1 MAKQLLFSDSA
12 RRKMMGGV
20 DILAQAVGSTLGPT
34 GRNVIISKSFGGPL
48 VTKDGVTVSK
58 EIELPDPFENMGAKL
73 VNVVASKTSDVA
85 GDGTTTATI
94 LARAIYREGL
104 RNVTSG
110 ANPTAVRRGIEKAV
124 EVAVSELHEKLSRP
138 VSKKEEI
145 AQVAA
150 ISANNDPAIGNMLA
164 DAVERVGRDGVI
176 TVEEGKTASTTLEFV
191 EGMQFDKG
199 YLSPYFVTS
208 PTTMEVIF
216 EDALILL
223 HEKKISSLREMIPL
237 LEKVAQS
244 GKPLLIVAEDL
255 EGEALATLVVNK
267 LRGVLNIAA
276 VKAPGFGDRRKA
288 MLGDMAVLT
297 GGTVISE
304 DLGLKLENLQLSQ
317 LGRAKQVKVDKD
329 TTTIIQG
336 DGKKADIQRRIDQ
349 LRRQIE
355 ETDSEYDKEKFQE
368 RLAKLSGGVAL
379 VRVGAPTEA
388 DMKQTKARVEDALH
402 ATRAA
407 AEEGIVPG
415 GGVALIRV
423 IPAVEK
429 LHAELQGDEKLG
441 AAIVLRA
448 LEEPTRYI
456 ASNSGHD
463 GGVIAQEVKSNS
475 GAVGFDANTGNFV
488 DMFEAGIIDPTK
500 VTRTALQ
507 NAASIAA
514 LMLTT
519 EAMVTSIK
527 DDEKEALPRS
537 KALSARDLGGKG
549 NLARDGSLQSVPP
562 GFFFRRESHFL
573 VSIPSVPAGSSVR
586 NWCRMIFWEYQWSWV
601 KSRDGLFPALQ
612 RP

>member
-1 MAKQLLFSDSA
+1 VPKQLLFSDAA
-12 RRKMMGGV
+12 RRKMLEGV
-20 DILAQAVGSTLGPT
+20 DILAHAVGTTLGPT
-34 GRNVIISKSFGGPL
+34 GRNVILSKSFGGPT

-58 EIELPDPFENMGAKL
+58 EIELADPFENMGAKL

-94 LARAIYREGL
+94 LARAIFREGL
-104 RNVTSG
+104 RTITTG

-124 EVAVSELHEKLSRP
+124 EAAVEELTTKLSRP

-145 AQVAA
+145 AQVGT
-150 ISANNDPAIGNMLA
+150 ISANNDATIGNLLA
-164 DAVERVGRDGVI
+164 DAVEKVGRDGVI

-208 PTTMEVIF
+208 PTTMEAVL
-216 EDALILL
+216 DDVLILL
-223 HEKKISSLREMIPL
+223 HEKKIANLREMIPL

-244 GKPLLIVAEDL
+244 GKPLLIIAEDV

-267 LRGVLNIAA
+267 LRGVLNICA

-297 GGTVISE
+297 GGTVMSE

-317 LGRAKQVKVDKD
+317 LGQAKQIKVNKD
-329 TTTIIQG
+329 STTIIQG
-336 DGKKADIQRRIDQ
+336 AGSRSDIQKRVDQ

-355 ETDSEYDKEKFQE
+355 ETESEYDKEKFQE

-379 VRVGAPTEA
+379 INVGAATEA
-388 DMKQTKARVEDALH
+388 EMKETKARVEDALH

-415 GGVALIRV
+415 GGTALLRV

-429 LHAELQGDEKLG
+429 VKASLTGDEALG
-441 AAIVLRA
+441 AAIILRA
-448 LEEPTRYI
+448 LEEPIRHI

-463 GGVIAQEVKSNS
+463 GGVIADEVKSRTGS
-475 GAVGFDANTGNFV
+475 TGFNANTGEYV
-488 DMFEAGIIDPTK
+488 DMFTAGIVDPTK
-500 VTRTALQ
+500 VTRSALQ

-519 EAMVTSIK
+519 EAMITNIK
-527 DDEKEALPRS
+527 EDDKEAG
-537 KALSARDLGGKG
+537 ARVEG
-549 NLARDGSLQSVPP
+549 
-562 GFFFRRESHFL
+562 
-573 VSIPSVPAGSSVR
+573 SVR
-586 NWCRMIFWEYQWSWV
+586 
-601 KSRDGLFPALQ
+601 
-612 RP
+612 

>member
-1 MAKQLLFSDSA
+1 MAKQLLFSDAA
-12 RRKMMGGV
+12 RRKMFEGV
-20 DILAQAVGSTLGPT
+20 DVLAHAVGTTLGPT
-34 GRNVIISKSFGGPL
+34 GRNVILSKSFGGPT

-94 LARAIYREGL
+94 LSRAIYREGL
-104 RNVTSG
+104 KNVTAG
-110 ANPTAVRRGIEKAV
+110 ANPTALRRGIEKAV
-124 EVAVSELHEKLSRP
+124 ETAVTELATKLSRP

-145 AQVAA
+145 AQVGT
-150 ISANNDPAIGNMLA
+150 ISANNDPTIGNMLA

-176 TVEEGKTASTTLEFV
+176 TVEEGKTAVTSLEFV

-237 LEKVAQS
+237 LEKVAQT
-244 GKPLLIVAEDL
+244 GKPLLIIAEDV

-267 LRGVLNIAA
+267 LRGVLNICA

-288 MLGDMAVLT
+288 MLGDMAILT

-317 LGRAKQVKVDKD
+317 MGTAKQIKINKD
-329 TTTIIQG
+329 STTLIQG
-336 DGKKADIQRRIDQ
+336 AGKKTDIQKRIDQ

-355 ETDSEYDKEKFQE
+355 ETESEYDKEKFQE

-379 VRVGAPTEA
+379 INVGAATEA
-388 DMKQTKARVEDALH
+388 EMKETKARVEDALH

-415 GGVALIRV
+415 GGTALLRV
-423 IPAVEK
+423 IPAVQTLIET
-429 LHAELQGDEKLG
+429 LTGDEKLG
-441 AAIVLRA
+441 AAIVLRS
-448 LEEPTRYI
+448 LEEPVRHI

-463 GGVIAQEVKSNS
+463 GGVVAEEVKALGGSH
-475 GAVGFDANTGNFV
+475 GFNANTGEYV
-488 DMFEAGIIDPTK
+488 DMFAAGIVDPTK
-500 VTRTALQ
+500 VTRSALR
-507 NAASIAA
+507 NAASIAG

-519 EAMVTSIK
+519 EVMITNVK
-527 DDEKEALPRS
+527 EDEKEAG
-537 KALSARDLGGKG
+537 ARTEG
-549 NLARDGSLQSVPP
+549 A
-562 GFFFRRESHFL
+562 
-573 VSIPSVPAGSSVR
+573 VR
-586 NWCRMIFWEYQWSWV
+586 
-601 KSRDGLFPALQ
+601 
-612 RP
+612 